1 MIQRVQ
7 SLYLLLITVL
17 MSFLLIRPYADLTLD
32 SGESLL
38 FRAHAVI
45 MTYGNDLWE
54 VYRTSIPVVLL
65 ALITGLI
72 SFCTIFFYNQRNLQI
87 KICLLNAILII
98 ILIALM
104 LVYYL
109 TIRHNLDVVR
119 ITFRIA
125 MIYPVLSL
133 IFCMLAVRAI
143 RRDEILVNSYNRLR

>member
-7 SLYLLLITVL
+7 SLYLLLITIL
-17 MSFLLIRPYADLTLD
+17 MSFLLIRPYADLTLEN
-32 SGESLL
+32 GESMI
-38 FRAHAVI
+38 FRAYAVI
-45 MTYGNDLWE
+45 MTYGNDMWD
-54 VYRTSIPVVLL
+54 VYRHSVPVVLL

-87 KICLLNAILII
+87 KICLLNAVLII

-104 LVYYL
+104 LAYYL
-109 TIRHNLDVVR
+109 TIRYHLDVAR

-133 IFCMLAVRAI
+133 LFCMLAVRSI

>member
-54 VYRTSIPVVLL
+54 VYRTSVPVVLL

-72 SFCTIFFYNQRNLQI
+72 SFCTIFFYNQRTLQI
-87 KICLLNAILII
+87 KICLLNAVLII
-98 ILIALM
+98 ILIAVM

-109 TIRHNLDVVR
+109 TIRNNLDIVR

-133 IFCMLAVRAI
+133 IFCILAVRAI